1 VTRLGAVTRLAAVV
15 ALLGAAAAC
24 STGGSG
30 AGDLG
35 SGTQPADNSA
45 LCGLVAQLPDAAAAL
60 ERADVRDPATF
71 TTTLNTAVQQY
82 VATLDQ
88 ISKRADSKLRG
99 TVTEVRRLVLAHQFS
114 AATAA
119 RVPLDTWTADHC

>member
-1 VTRLGAVTRLAAVV
+1 VAAV
-15 ALLGAAAAC
+15 ALVGAAAAC

-30 AGDLG
+30 AADLG
-35 SGTQPADNSA
+35 SGTQPADNGV
-45 LCGLVAQLPDAAAAL
+45 LCGLIGQLPDAASGL
-60 ERADVRDPATF
+60 ERVDVRDPATF
-71 TTTLNTAVQQY
+71 TTTLDSAVQQY
-82 VATLDQ
+82 VAKLDQ

-99 TVTEVRRLVLAHQFS
+99 TVTEVRRLVLAHDFS